1 MKILYSQKKYY
12 LVVTLYKKIFSK
24 WPGALAAGG
33 TSSATEQAPIS
44 KAPVAKAPGVGFAPA
59 GGTSSATEQAPISK
73 APVAK
78 APGPLGT
85 GPLDTRGFTLK
96 VQYLK
101 VQA

>member
-24 WPGALAAGG
+24 WPGALA
-33 TSSATEQAPIS
+33 TEQAPIS
-44 KAPVAKAPGVGFAPA
+44 KAPA
-59 GGTSSATEQAPISK
+59 
-73 APVAK
+73 AK

>member
-24 WPGALAAGG
+24 WPGALAAG
-33 TSSATEQAPIS
+33 
-44 KAPVAKAPGVGFAPA
+44 
-59 GGTSSATEQAPISK
+59 
-73 APVAK
+73 AK